1 MKRSKII
8 VSIGCLLLLLTV
20 GLACYRTMNSTARY
34 HLEVMK
40 LGENGYGYRIH
51 EGERTIIVQP
61 FIPVIAGKKPFRAEQ
76 DARRVGNLVLERIK
90 AGDEFAVSKADLDNL
105 KIAY

>member
-20 GLACYRTMNSTARY
+20 GLACYRT
-34 HLEVMK
+34 VMK

-105 KIAY
+105 KIVY

>member
-1 MKRSKII
+1 M
-8 VSIGCLLLLLTV
+8 GCLLLLLAV
-20 GLACYRTMNSTARY
+20 GLACYRTVNPADCY

-105 KIAY
+105 KIVY